1 MKQKT
6 KIDPDM
12 FKNLWDKAMEDPVI
26 SKAPKNEVADYIKEI
41 LSMTEE
47 ERLTAFLV
55 NDLDVLSEAI
65 DYLEFTL
72 GCEVKICSADSIDKE
87 DDPKNK
93 SKQAKP
99 GRPAIYI
106 E

>member
-1 MKQKT
+1 MKQNT

-26 SKAPKNEVADYIKEI
+26 SKVPKNEVADYIKEI

-47 ERLTAFLV
+47 ERLIALLTD
-55 NDLDVLSEAI
+55 DLEVLSESK

-72 GCEVKICSADSIDKE
+72 GCEVEICSADFIDKG

-93 SKQAKP
+93 SKQVKP